1 MAEKTPQLSLA
12 EQAQGR
18 TISAHIDV
26 KLTPP
31 QGELGETDAA
41 SEIGSNLIQGA
52 LHLLQQ
58 AADRNGFKVEINIVQ
73 VIY

>member
-18 TISAHIDV
+18 IISAHIDV

-31 QGELGETDAA
+31 KAELGETDAA

-58 AADRNGFKVEINIVQ
+58 AAEKNGFKTEITIVQ

>member
-1 MAEKTPQLSLA
+1 MAEKTLQLSLA

-18 TISAHIDV
+18 IISAHIDV

-31 QGELGETDAA
+31 QGETGDTDAA

-58 AADRNGFKVEINIVQ
+58 AAEKNGFKTEITITQ

>member
-1 MAEKTPQLSLA
+1 MSTPNKSLS

-18 TISAHIDV
+18 IVSAHIDV

-31 QGELGETDAA
+31 QGETGETDAA
-41 SEIGSNLIQGA
+41 SEIGHNLIHGA

-58 AADRNGFKVEINIVQ
+58 ASEKNGFKVEIDIVQ
-73 VIY
+73 VVY

>member
-18 TISAHIDV
+18 IISAHIDV
-26 KLTPP
+26 VLTPP
-31 QGELGETDAA
+31 QGETGDTDAA

-58 AADRNGFKVEINIVQ
+58 AAEKNGFHVEIKTVQ
-73 VIY
+73 VVY

>member
-18 TISAHIDV
+18 IISAHIDV

-31 QGELGETDAA
+31 QGETGDTDAA
-41 SEIGSNLIQGA
+41 SEIGHALIHGA

>member
-31 QGELGETDAA
+31 KAELGETDAA
-41 SEIGSNLIQGA
+41 GEIGHLLIDGA
-52 LHLLQQ
+52 LRLLKQ
-58 AADRNGFKVEINIVQ
+58 AAEKNGFKVEIDINQ

>member
-1 MAEKTPQLSLA
+1 MVEKTDQRLA
-12 EQAQGR
+12 DQAQGR
-18 TISAHIDV
+18 IISAHIDV

-31 QGELGETDAA
+31 QGETGDTDAA

-58 AADRNGFKVEINIVQ
+58 AAEKNGFKVETELRMV
-73 VIY
+73 VY

>member
-1 MAEKTPQLSLA
+1 MNASKSLA

-18 TISAHIDV
+18 IISAHIDV

-31 QGELGETDAA
+31 KAELGETDAA

-58 AADRNGFKVEINIVQ
+58 AAEKTALRLR
-73 VIY
+73 

>member
-1 MAEKTPQLSLA
+1 MNASKSLA

-18 TISAHIDV
+18 IISAHIDV

-31 QGELGETDAA
+31 KAALGETDAA
-41 SEIGSNLIQGA
+41 SEIGSNLIHGA

-58 AADRNGFKVEINIVQ
+58 AAEKNGFHVEIKTVQ
-73 VIY
+73 VVY

>member
-1 MAEKTPQLSLA
+1 MSTLNKSLS

-18 TISAHIDV
+18 IISAHIDV

-31 QGELGETDAA
+31 ASMLGDTDAA
-41 SEIGSNLIQGA
+41 LDSGHMLVDGA
-52 LHLLQQ
+52 LRLLQQ
-58 AADRNGFKVEINIVQ
+58 AAERNGFKVEINIVQ